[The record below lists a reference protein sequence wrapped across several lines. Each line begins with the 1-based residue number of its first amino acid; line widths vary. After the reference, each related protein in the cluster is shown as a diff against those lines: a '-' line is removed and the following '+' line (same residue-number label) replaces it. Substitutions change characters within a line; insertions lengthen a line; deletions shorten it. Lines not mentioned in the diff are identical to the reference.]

1 MEMSRQV
8 EKYKKKLFEVTQT
21 NESSINASQIVDDK
35 EDISISKMIFGGDQY
50 QNKYYSLLKV
60 NN

>member
-1 MEMSRQV
+1 MSRQV

>member
-50 QNKYYSLLKV
+50 QKQVL
-60 NN
+60 